1 MGPVARAEA
10 TPGEMSGEMAAAEM
24 VAAEMAVAMA
34 AMALRGKALL
44 EGKREMAVIGV
55 AMVEVKK
62 VGREVATVVVAM
74 AEVREEAWVA
84 MAAMVGRVG
93 RRSGKLRCCRRT
105 AHCIGL
111 GSGSNFHDKCTTT
124 SSGSNNSSCD
134 GGDANKHERNEMG
147 KDHGDVMSC
156 CA

>member
-44 EGKREMAVIGV
+44 EGKREMAVIG
-55 AMVEVKK
+55 
-62 VGREVATVVVAM
+62 
-74 AEVREEAWVA
+74 VA